1 VSETIRVLIVED
13 LPTDAELSEREVRK
27 ALGSCEFRRVEIREE
42 YLAALDDFRPGLI
55 VSDFKMPQ
63 FDGLAALKLA
73 LEHCPD
79 VPFIMVTGSMNE
91 DTAVECMKAGAWD
104 YVIKEHVK
112 RLGPAVRS
120 AMERQRVRLEH
131 KRAEE
136 KLRESERKYRSLHE
150 SLMDAVASVDLAGH
164 MLEFNGV
171 FESMLGY
178 SAEEIHRLTY
188 SDITPAR
195 WHASE
200 AQIIAEQVLKRG
212 YSDVYE
218 KEYRRRDG
226 TIVPVELRTFLVRD
240 EAEAPTG
247 MWAVVRDISA
257 RKQAEAEREKLEEQ
271 LRLSQRLEAIGS
283 LAGGIAHD
291 FNNLLSVILCCTD
304 FAMAGVRENDRVR
317 EELLEVKKAG
327 ERAVALTRQILA
339 FSRKQILQPV
349 VLNLNQIAAGVEKML
364 RRILGEDIDY
374 LQALAPDL
382 GLVRA
387 DPGQVEQ
394 VLMNLV
400 VNARDA
406 MPNGGKL
413 TIETHNVDL
422 DAEYAARHVAVAPGP
437 YICFAVTDT
446 GCGMDKQTQARIFE
460 PFFTTKEKGKGT
472 GLGLSTVYGIVKQSG
487 GNIWVYSEPGQGTT
501 FKVYLPRDLSAS
513 TTVTGSRLPA
523 IQDQL
528 RGTETVLL
536 VEDEEAVRDVA
547 KRILHEAGYTV
558 LTAAT
563 PDDALLACKTQQG
576 KIHLLLT
583 DVVMPQMS
591 ERTLADRLMVAR
603 PGIKVLYMSGYADDA
618 ILHHGTLAPGTQFI
632 GKPFS
637 AANLARRVREVL
649 DSGAAGPADGHEPEI
664 KADAQMKAQPLD
676 RDALRALPEEVVAR
690 LRRAVI
696 AARYDEIVEIVEAL
710 RITDPRL
717 ATELRRMADF
727 FDYDGMRD
735 LLESSIG

>member
-1 VSETIRVLIVED
+1 MSETIRVLIVED

-591 ERTLADRLMVAR
+591 GRTLADRLMVAR

>member
-1 VSETIRVLIVED
+1 LIVED
-13 LPTDAELSEREVRK
+13 LPTDAELSEREIRK
-27 ALGSCEFRRVEIREE
+27 ALGSCEFRRVETREE
-42 YLAALDDFRPGLI
+42 YLAALNEYRPALI

-63 FDGLAALKLA
+63 FDGLSALKLA
-73 LEHCPD
+73 LERCPD

-112 RLGPAVRS
+112 RLGPAVGS
-120 AMERQRVRLEH
+120 AMERQRVRLER

-164 MLEFNGV
+164 ILEFNGV

-188 SDITPAR
+188 SNITPAR

-200 AQIIAEQVLKRG
+200 AQVIAEQVLKRG

-240 EAEAPTG
+240 EAGAPTG

-304 FAMAGVRENDRVR
+304 FAMAGVRENDHVR
-317 EELLEVKKAG
+317 EELLQVKKAG

-374 LQALAPDL
+374 LQALAPGL

-387 DPGQVEQ
+387 DPGQIEQ
-394 VLMNLV
+394 VLMNLA

-501 FKVYLPRDLSAS
+501 FKIYLPRDLSAS
-513 TTVTGSRLPA
+513 TTLTGSRLPA
-523 IQDQL
+523 IQDRP

-558 LTAAT
+558 LTAAS

-591 ERTLADRLMVAR
+591 GRTLADRLTVAR

-618 ILHHGTLAPGTQFI
+618 ILHHGTLAPGTHFI

-637 AANLARRVREVL
+637 AADLAGRVREVL
-649 DSGAAGPADGHEPEI
+649 DSDAADPADGHEPEI

-676 RDALRALPEEVVAR
+676 RDALRALPAEVVAR

-710 RITDPRL
+710 RITDPKL